1 MEEIITTLEK
11 KLHTNLSVY
20 RDYYTHLNKDKDQ
33 SLNTFYL
40 NASFIYAISDFEKN
54 LALFL
59 DEIIK
64 SDDYYNERF
73 KKLISMTKPANS
85 TKENHTLNDLILY
98 SRNRVITITHLILN
112 DKFAL
117 DSISFDM
124 QFKKFK
130 FEKYEN
136 IWSYTNPSKMDELEK
151 KRIPRNTPKE
161 SDKNFMRMISFFD
174 EAYERR
180 NALVHRSTI
189 ADDTYLKRSKLKNK
203 KAYDNISIHDQ
214 VKKYYI
220 NNKFF
225 TYFELSHSMSFPK
238 DEAYKEDLSDTDLL
252 VNGNYYSHVVMQIE
266 LFIYY
271 FVDLWASKNNASLIE
286 SYLFSILSNCINFNH
301 NVKEAETKFI
311 FENCIILINKFF
323 ASTNLSLI
331 ENNFLFSY
339 ALLILD
345 HYDKVSQN
353 TNCYQEFMDIYDI
366 DILKNP
372 YAAFY
377 DALKRND
384 RTEMNKML
392 VKMHEKGLLKD
403 IENIKENLMF
413 TVAVKNMEFRKFCD
427 KYLGESIN
435 IDDFENKF
443 SQQYMY

>member
-1 MEEIITTLEK
+1 
-11 KLHTNLSVY
+11 
-20 RDYYTHLNKDKDQ
+20 
-33 SLNTFYL
+33 
-40 NASFIYAISDFEKN
+40 
-54 LALFL
+54 
-59 DEIIK
+59 
-64 SDDYYNERF
+64 
-73 KKLISMTKPANS
+73 
-85 TKENHTLNDLILY
+85 
-98 SRNRVITITHLILN
+98 
-112 DKFAL
+112 
-117 DSISFDM
+117 
-124 QFKKFK
+124 
-130 FEKYEN
+130 
-136 IWSYTNPSKMDELEK
+136 
-151 KRIPRNTPKE
+151 
-161 SDKNFMRMISFFD
+161 
-174 EAYERR
+174 
-180 NALVHRSTI
+180 
-189 ADDTYLKRSKLKNK
+189 
-203 KAYDNISIHDQ
+203 
-214 VKKYYI
+214 
-220 NNKFF
+220 
-225 TYFELSHSMSFPK
+225 MSFPK